1 MSQSE
6 LEQAID
12 KLESNLETLKS
23 DETTEVEKGVAAEQ
37 AKHNAESVYEL
48 YKQIQE

>member
-6 LEQAID
+6 LKEAID
-12 KLESNLETLKS
+12 KLESNVETLKN
-23 DETTEVEKGVAAEQ
+23 DEATEIEKGVAAEQ

-48 YKQIQE
+48 YKELQ